1 MKRTRY
7 GCCPPKKK
15 KCKRPSQNRKLGLVM
30 LLLGLLT
37 AMALLMPLKGWIVLL
52 CAGRRAVF
60 GRRKKGCHPND
71 LKSLMRQPLVC
82 EVLRWHG

>member
-15 KCKRPSQNRKLGLVM
+15 KCKRPSQNRRLGLVM

-37 AMALLMPLKGWIVLL
+37 AMALLLPLKGWIVLL
-52 CAGRRAVF
+52 CV
-60 GRRKKGCHPND
+60 
-71 LKSLMRQPLVC
+71 SIIVC
-82 EVLRWHG
+82 GILLLRD

>member
-37 AMALLMPLKGWIVLL
+37 AMALLLPLKGWILRL
-52 CAGRRAVF
+52 RGSARCLWHKKKRAVTLTILN
-60 GRRKKGCHPND
+60 R
-71 LKSLMRQPLVC
+71 
-82 EVLRWHG
+82 

>member
-37 AMALLMPLKGWIVLL
+37 AMALLLPHPAAARVGALSL
-52 CAGRRAVF
+52 AEE
-60 GRRKKGCHPND
+60 KKGCHPND

>member
-1 MKRTRY
+1 MKRIRY

-37 AMALLMPLKGWIVLL
+37 AMALLLPLKGWIVLL
-52 CAGRRAVF
+52 CV
-60 GRRKKGCHPND
+60 
-71 LKSLMRQPLVC
+71 SIIVC
-82 EVLRWHG
+82 GILLLRD